1 MTLGLHFQ
9 TPPRSGATFRGFSDD
24 DEPVPNPPAV
34 SAGDRPVS
42 VADRFAAASSASGAN
57 PGDIEL
63 LPVRLAKACVQV
75 LPVAGAGLSALA
87 HPDLR
92 LPIGASDEVASY
104 VERLQ
109 FTYGEGPCL
118 RAYHTGRPQ
127 FLTADELLHTWPEL
141 YRDLTTLTPFRAVTS
156 LPLLDNA
163 TRIGAL
169 DLYLPEPAGLNPGQL
184 ADAFTVAGLISAAL
198 AAARVYTAEAQLADP
213 FDPPHGT
220 HQQPMAGRVQVWKA
234 MGLLNVH
241 LQLTAPDALALLRAH
256 AYATERLID
265 DLAHDIVTKRFPVEK
280 LRP

>member
-1 MTLGLHFQ
+1 
-9 TPPRSGATFRGFSDD
+9 
-24 DEPVPNPPAV
+24 V
-34 SAGDRPVS
+34 SL
-42 VADRFAAASSASGAN
+42 ADRFAAAISASSGSL
-57 PGDIEL
+57 GEVEL

-118 RAYHTGRPQ
+118 RAYLTGRPQ
-127 FLTADELLHTWPEL
+127 LITAEDLASAWPEL
-141 YRDLTTLTPFRAVTS
+141 YRDLTTLTPFRAVAS
-156 LPLLDNA
+156 LPLLDDS

-169 DLYLPEPAGLNPGQL
+169 DLYLPEPAGLNPKEL
-184 ADAFTVAGLISAAL
+184 DDAFTVTRLVSSAL
-198 AAARVYTAEAQLADP
+198 VGVHVYTAAAQLADP
-213 FDPPHGT
+213 FNPPHGT
-220 HQQPMAGRVQVWKA
+220 YQQPLAARIQVWKA

-265 DLAHDIVTKRFPVEK
+265 DLAHDIVTRRFPIED

>member
-1 MTLGLHFQ
+1 MSL
-9 TPPRSGATFRGFSDD
+9 
-24 DEPVPNPPAV
+24 
-34 SAGDRPVS
+34 
-42 VADRFAAASSASGAN
+42 ADRFTAASSASGGT
-57 PGDIEL
+57 PGEVEL

-118 RAYHTGRPQ
+118 RAYLTGRPQ
-127 FLTADELLHTWPEL
+127 LMTADDLASTWPEM
-141 YRDLTTLTPFRAVTS
+141 YRDLATLTPFRAVAS
-156 LPLLDNA
+156 LPLLDGS

-169 DLYLPEPAGLNPGQL
+169 DLYLPEPAGLNPGDLQ
-184 ADAFTVAGLISAAL
+184 DAFTVARLVSSAL
-198 AAARVYTAEAQLADP
+198 VAASVYTAEAQLADP
-213 FDPPHGT
+213 FNPPHGT
-220 HQQPMAGRVQVWKA
+220 YQEPMAGRIQVWKA

-265 DLAHDIVTKRFPVEK
+265 DLAHDIVIRRFPVED